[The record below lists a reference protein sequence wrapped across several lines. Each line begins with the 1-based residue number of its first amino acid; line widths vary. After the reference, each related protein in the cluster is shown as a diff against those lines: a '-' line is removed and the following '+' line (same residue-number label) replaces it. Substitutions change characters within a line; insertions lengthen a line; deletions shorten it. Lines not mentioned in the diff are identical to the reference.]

1 MGQSFALD
9 KVGIW
14 SPFGNEPVKI
24 IKHSLKSA
32 RRFKVLDD
40 ADHDGNSGGKSI
52 EILFKKGK
60 LASLT
65 ANFKLDGEE
74 MIEQLIAKVI
84 GSVVK
89 ETLDS
94 WPAHGSPRGLE
105 VFSGLIDQQ
114 QVRK

>member
-1 MGQSFALD
+1 
-9 KVGIW
+9 
-14 SPFGNEPVKI
+14 
-24 IKHSLKSA
+24 
-32 RRFKVLDD
+32 
-40 ADHDGNSGGKSI
+40 
-52 EILFKKGK
+52 
-60 LASLT
+60 
-65 ANFKLDGEE
+65 

-84 GSVVK
+84 GSVAK